1 MSGEKRVR
9 PFIKAV
15 VCCKRTGKGID
26 DMENLY
32 DVLGVSRN
40 ATEEEIKK
48 AYRTLSK
55 KYHPDANPG
64 DKKAEERFKKI
75 SEAYAVLQDPKKRSD
90 YDRKT
95 EEPVNNTAKNTA
107 KNTGRKSAA
116 PSGGMAGFDFSSM
129 EGQFERF
136 FGFHP
141 KTTEI
146 DAEKLQQTRKAK
158 TNPLDMTD
166 VFERY
171 MGIKK

>member
-1 MSGEKRVR
+1 MQNKGPRYAAKGQEK
-9 PFIKAV
+9 
-15 VCCKRTGKGID
+15 GMG
-26 DMENLY
+26 DMDNLY
-32 DVLGVSRN
+32 GVLGVSRN
-40 ATEEEIKK
+40 AAQEEIKK

-64 DKKAEERFKKI
+64 DKKAEERFKAI
-75 SEAYAVLQDPKKRSD
+75 SEAYAVLGDPKKRSD

-95 EEPVNNTAKNTA
+95 EETIHNAADNTAKKA
-107 KNTGRKSAA
+107 RGKAA
-116 PSGGMAGFDFSSM
+116 VPPGGMAGFDFSSM

-146 DAEKLQQTRKAK
+146 DGEKLQRTKKAK